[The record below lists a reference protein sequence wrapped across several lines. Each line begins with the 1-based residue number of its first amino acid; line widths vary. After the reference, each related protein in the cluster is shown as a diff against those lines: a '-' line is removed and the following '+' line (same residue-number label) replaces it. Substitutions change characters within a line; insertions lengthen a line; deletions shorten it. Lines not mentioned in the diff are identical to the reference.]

1 MLEPMKHL
9 ADLLGDS
16 PGIQA
21 IREKIERILT
31 RQQDARRL
39 PPVLIEGETGTGK
52 GLLARMIHRA
62 GPRPDGPFVDVNCA
76 AIPDTLLE
84 AEMFG
89 FERGAFT
96 DARRSKPGLFQAAH
110 RGTIFLDEIGLLPES
125 LQAKLLKV
133 LEERT
138 VRRLGA
144 TRLEPVDV
152 WVISATNADLT
163 VAVHERRF
171 RADLYH
177 RLAVLPIVLPPLRD
191 RNDDV
196 ILLAERFLARV
207 CVDYGLPPKR
217 LSNEAAARLRSYHW
231 PGNVRE
237 LSNVIERVALLGEGT
252 VVSAEI
258 LLLTE
263 SAPLPA
269 PVSSPAPP
277 GGATHDEAMRQHYM
291 SVLGETGWNI
301 SRTASIL
308 VVSRNTLRARMGR
321 LNIRAPGD
329 RLRAARP
336 PAASHE
342 THASPA
348 VPVSFEVIVPRAPTS
363 SQPAVSG
370 QSSIRWESR
379 RVTAVRMILG
389 DPTGT
394 TATWAPNGVL
404 ELLTDKVVGFGGR
417 LETLSQ
423 TAINASFG
431 LEPIDE

>member
-1 MLEPMKHL
+1 MVSGQDLNTKLTGWSNTVGAMRPM
-9 ADLLGDS
+9 AELLGQSAGSKAVRDKL
-16 PGIQA
+16 
-21 IREKIERILT
+21 RRLIERHHEL
-31 RQQDARRL
+31 RRV

-52 GLLARMIHRA
+52 GLLARIIHRA

-76 AIPDTLLE
+76 AIPETLLE

-96 DARRSKPGLFQAAH
+96 DARRAKPGLFQAAH

-191 RNDDV
+191 RDDDV

-217 LSNEAAARLRSYHW
+217 LSNEAASRLRSYHW

-258 LLLTE
+258 
-263 SAPLPA
+263 
-269 PVSSPAPP
+269 
-277 GGATHDEAMRQHYM
+277 
-291 SVLGETGWNI
+291 
-301 SRTASIL
+301 
-308 VVSRNTLRARMGR
+308 
-321 LNIRAPGD
+321 
-329 RLRAARP
+329 
-336 PAASHE
+336 
-342 THASPA
+342 
-348 VPVSFEVIVPRAPTS
+348 
-363 SQPAVSG
+363 
-370 QSSIRWESR
+370 
-379 RVTAVRMILG
+379 
-389 DPTGT
+389 
-394 TATWAPNGVL
+394 
-404 ELLTDKVVGFGGR
+404 
-417 LETLSQ
+417 
-423 TAINASFG
+423 
-431 LEPIDE
+431 